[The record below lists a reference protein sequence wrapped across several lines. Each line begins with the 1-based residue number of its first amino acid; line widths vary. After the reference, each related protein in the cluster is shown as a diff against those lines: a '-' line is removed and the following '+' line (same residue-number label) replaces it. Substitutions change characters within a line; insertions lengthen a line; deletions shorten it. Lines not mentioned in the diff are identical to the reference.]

1 MADHRAPSAGPWL
14 TPARR
19 RWLYL
24 VLTAAVPLLITYG
37 VLTDSTAP
45 LWVSLAAAVL
55 GTGTAAANTTAGGNQ
70 DADT

>member
-1 MADHRAPSAGPWL
+1 MADHRAPASGPWL
-14 TPARR
+14 TPVRR

-55 GTGTAAANTTAGGNQ
+55 GTGTAAANTPPERTD
-70 DADT
+70 DADA